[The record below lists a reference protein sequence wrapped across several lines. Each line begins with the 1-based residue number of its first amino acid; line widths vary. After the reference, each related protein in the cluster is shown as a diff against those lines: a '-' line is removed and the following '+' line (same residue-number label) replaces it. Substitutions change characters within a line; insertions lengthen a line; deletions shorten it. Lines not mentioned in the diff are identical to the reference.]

1 MNLSFIKLDIN
12 ILDDSKMKF
21 IVKLP
26 DGDKLFRLWV
36 GLLCLGMKSARPG
49 TIEIG
54 DNIPFTG
61 EMLAGHF
68 DLEITTVQLALQ
80 TFQKLKMIEVW
91 DDGTMFICNFMKHQQ
106 LDKIERAR
114 EVSCLSSK
122 KYREKIKLLGDG
134 HVMPGDETDLDK
146 DIDIDIDI
154 DKKQNKIVELF
165 FEKFWKVY
173 PKKQGKRVAY
183 LKFKKINPS
192 QGLFEKIMTGLE
204 AQKKSQQWQKD
215 EGQFIPLPSTW
226 LNGERWN
233 DEITLLP
240 NGSQNNNQNRVIE
253 LRSC

>member
-26 DGDKLFRLWV
+26 DGDKLFRLWI

-54 DNIPFTG
+54 DNIPFTS

-68 DLEITTVQLALQ
+68 DLELTTVQLALQ

-91 DDGTMFICNFMKHQQ
+91 EDGTMFICNFMKHQQ

-134 HVMPGDETDLDK
+134 HVMIGDETDLDK
-146 DIDIDIDI
+146 DK
-154 DKKQNKIVELF
+154 DKEQDKTVELF
-165 FEKFWKVY
+165 FEKFWKAY
-173 PKKQGKRVAY
+173 PKKEDKKKAY
-183 LKFKKINPS
+183 IKFQKINPS
-192 QGLFEKIMTGLE
+192 PELFEKILSGLE
-204 AQKKSQQWQKD
+204 IQKKSLQWQKNNGD
-215 EGQFIPLPSTW
+215 FIPLPTTW

-233 DEITLLP
+233 DEAKPL
-240 NGSQNNNQNRVIE
+240 NNNNRDNQTINNGIIE
-253 LRSC
+253 LRSA